1 MPRIIY
7 NMIKKILIS
16 TLLFLFFIQTNLANA
31 VWKGTPNLENKRVVP
46 IFDHPTFEWC
56 SSAFLYSPRIVFT
69 AAHVLFNLD
78 DRQEK
83 HITPISNAWVGFPN
97 SIVSRNSKRIKS
109 QKILIAPEYKS
120 RDFWLGGNT
129 ITRENDF
136 AVVVLESPLPIDDK
150 KVELLTPELHQQY
163 INSGEQIDMSGYGRQ
178 TPEDMKNNSPCKDYS
193 SFQSKVIGSDF
204 STRGPRWTATLN
216 TRVGIGMPN
225 LCDSD
230 SGSGYTKIFPDK
242 YIYLGA
248 AGAGSWDQHNCA
260 SWEPNINRETTNG
273 AYPVYLYK
281 DLIAEAE
288 KYVADNPYVAPK
300 TTNTGF
306 NNKTTITCVKGKT
319 IKKINKINPV
329 CPTGFKKK

>member
-1 MPRIIY
+1 MLYR
-7 NMIKKILIS
+7 LVV
-16 TLLFLFFIQTNLANA
+16 LFIALVLSLTSIPANA
-31 VWKGTPNLENKRVVP
+31 VWKGTPNVENKRVVP

-97 SIVSRNSKRIKS
+97 STVSRNSKRIKS
-109 QKILIAPEYKS
+109 QKILIAPGYKS
-120 RDFWLGGNT
+120 RDLWLGGNT

-204 STRGPRWTATLN
+204 STGGPRWTTTLN

-288 KYVADNPYVAPK
+288 KYVVDNPYVAPK

-319 IKKINKINPV
+319 KKKVTGLTPK
-329 CPTGFKKK
+329 CPKGFKKK